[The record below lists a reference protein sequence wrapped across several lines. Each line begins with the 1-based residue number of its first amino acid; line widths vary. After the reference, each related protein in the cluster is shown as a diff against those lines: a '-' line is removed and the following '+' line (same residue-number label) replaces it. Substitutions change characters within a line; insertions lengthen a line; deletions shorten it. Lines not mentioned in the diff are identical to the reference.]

1 MSVQVC
7 CFGKRLSLNHTVYCL
22 NGREGTL
29 NGTSLFT
36 FYFLPKRN
44 VSCLLSVLA
53 SGFFLSF
60 HHLFWGLSS
69 AKNIGIFF
77 KIFILLWKEVP
88 LRGKRRV
95 MGREAVWVLQV
106 NWCQGDFSNYSARTT
121 LVGWSVHEGGWGMG
135 RRDTGWEGQ
144 GTDIWLN
151 NFKQNQ
157 KPLVYSHP
165 LLLKCI
171 LWTKFLRKT
180 NKTNK
185 QENLKNDFLIF
196 YFLFKWWL
204 LFPLCPLGDEHS
216 IPPYFVKPSRT
227 LISD

>member
-88 LRGKRRV
+88 PSPPPGESEGWWAEKLCEFCRWIGVK
-95 MGREAVWVLQV
+95 EIFL
-106 NWCQGDFSNYSARTT
+106 TT
-121 LVGWSVHEGGWGMG
+121 LPEPHLLGGVCMRAGG
-135 RRDTGWEGQ
+135 GWEGETQ
-144 GTDIWLN
+144 DGRDRGQTFDLI
-151 NFKQNQ
+151 
-157 KPLVYSHP
+157 
-165 LLLKCI
+165 I
-171 LWTKFLRKT
+171 L
-180 NKTNK
+180 NKTK
-185 QENLKNDFLIF
+185 SL
-196 YFLFKWWL
+196 
-204 LFPLCPLGDEHS
+204 
-216 IPPYFVKPSRT
+216 
-227 LISD
+227 